1 MESPG
6 GRRDAGDTADS
17 SGVISADKIRSSDM
31 GEQVKELFNWAR
43 RRKIMASF
51 FVAFTLVTGIMIGS
65 VISGRVSAMKSF
77 SGTNATPL
85 VVPDPIPSASS
96 FSAIVNRVEPA
107 VVNIATTQV
116 LEKKPNGKKRLYTLP
131 NKPKPDQNPN
141 EDDDP
146 MQDFFDRFFD
156 GRQDGPPQAE
166 RSLGSGVIVDKRGYI
181 LTNNHVIENATKI
194 QVQLNND
201 TARYTAK
208 VIGADDD
215 TDLAVIKIEVSKE
228 LPVAKLGNSEGVQ
241 VGDWVLAIGSPFGL
255 QATVTAGIISAKD
268 RGGLGLAKQFQRF
281 LQTDAAINPGNSGG
295 PLVDLAGQVI
305 GINTAIITG
314 SRGYEGVGFA
324 LPSNT
329 AIAVYNQLIANG
341 RVTRGS
347 IGVSF
352 QEDLGTNPITLK
364 SLGAPHGV
372 VIEGV
377 EPGSPA
383 EKAGLKGGDVIT
395 SVNGQ
400 PIKTGND
407 LVNPIAQATIGSKVK
422 LSFVRDRTQKE
433 TTATVEDR
441 THVFPNTAGRM
452 GDQPGEAAPSEFGLR
467 VDNLSKDR
475 AQRFGM
481 EGIKGVIV
489 TEVDPA
495 SFASDDLG
503 FTRGDVI
510 AEINHNT
517 ITSVEDYRA
526 AVTKLKPGENVVFK
540 VLRRQDSDR
549 ILTVFLSG
557 VVPAEGQQQ

>member
-1 MESPG
+1 
-6 GRRDAGDTADS
+6 
-17 SGVISADKIRSSDM
+17 
-31 GEQVKELFNWAR
+31 
-43 RRKIMASF
+43 MASF
-51 FVAFTLVTGIMIGS
+51 FVGFTLVVGIMIGS

-77 SGTNATPL
+77 SGTDAAHL
-85 VVPDPIPSASS
+85 SVPDPIPSASS
-96 FSAIVNRVEPA
+96 FSGIVNRVEPA

-116 LEKKPNGKKRLYTLP
+116 LEKKPNSKMRRQ
-131 NKPKPDQNPN
+131 KPSNPD
-141 EDDDP
+141 EDNDP

-208 VIGADDD
+208 VVGADDD
-215 TDLAVIKIEVSKE
+215 TDLAVIKIEVNKE

-329 AIAVYNQLIANG
+329 AISVYNQLISNG

-347 IGVSF
+347 IGVTF
-352 QEDLGTNPITLK
+352 TEDLGTNQITLK
-364 SLGAPHGV
+364 SLGAPYGV
-372 VIEGV
+372 VIMGV

-395 SVNGQ
+395 SINGAAV
-400 PIKTGND
+400 KSGND
-407 LVNPIAQATIGSKVK
+407 LVNPIASASIGSKAK
-422 LSFVRDRTQKE
+422 ILYYRDK
-433 TTATVEDR
+433 
-441 THVFPNTAGRM
+441 
-452 GDQPGEAAPSEFGLR
+452 
-467 VDNLSKDR
+467 
-475 AQRFGM
+475 
-481 EGIKGVIV
+481 
-489 TEVDPA
+489 
-495 SFASDDLG
+495 
-503 FTRGDVI
+503 
-510 AEINHNT
+510 
-517 ITSVEDYRA
+517 
-526 AVTKLKPGENVVFK
+526 
-540 VLRRQDSDR
+540 
-549 ILTVFLSG
+549 
-557 VVPAEGQQQ
+557 

>member
-1 MESPG
+1 M
-6 GRRDAGDTADS
+6 GD
-17 SGVISADKIRSSDM
+17 
-31 GEQVKELFNWAR
+31 QVKELFHWAQ
-43 RRKIMASF
+43 RRKIIASF
-51 FVAFTLVTGIMIGS
+51 FVGLTLAVGIMIGS
-65 VISGRVSAMKSF
+65 VISGRVSAMKGF
-77 SGTNATPL
+77 GNFRGGDAAKLT
-85 VVPDPIPSASS
+85 VPDPIPSASS
-96 FSAIVNRVEPA
+96 FSGIVNKVEPA

-116 LEKKPNGKKRLYTLP
+116 LERKGKGGHRFQAKPN
-131 NKPKPDQNPN
+131 NPN
-141 EDDDP
+141 NDDNNNDDP

-156 GRQDGPPQAE
+156 GRQDAPPQAE

-208 VIGADDD
+208 LIGADDD
-215 TDLAVIKIEVSKE
+215 TDLAVIKIETNKE
-228 LPVAKLGNSEGVQ
+228 LPIAKLGNSEGVQ

-329 AIAVYNQLIANG
+329 AINVYNQIVQNG
-341 RVTRGS
+341 KVTRGS
-347 IGVSF
+347 IGVTF
-352 QEDLGTNPITLK
+352 QEDLATNPITLQ
-364 SLGAPHGV
+364 SLGAQYGV
-372 VIEGV
+372 AIEGV

-395 SVNGQ
+395 SVNGTAV
-400 PIKTGND
+400 KTGND
-407 LVNPIAQATIGSKVK
+407 LVNPIAQAPIGSKVK
-422 LSFVRDRTQKE
+422 LTYYRDRTQHE
-433 TTATVEDR
+433 ATVTVEDR
-441 THVFPNTAGRM
+441 THVFPTTAGRVN
-452 GDQPGEAAPSEFGLR
+452 GRSEESAPVEFGLH
-467 VDNLSKDR
+467 VDSLTHER
-475 AQRFGM
+475 AQRFGI
-481 EGIKGVIV
+481 EGATKGVIV
-489 TEVDPA
+489 TDVDPA

-503 FTRGDVI
+503 FGRGDI
-510 AEINHNT
+510 ITEINREPVG
-517 ITSVEDYRA
+517 SLDDYRNI
-526 AVTKLKPGENVVFK
+526 VSKLKPGTNVVFK

-549 ILTVFLSG
+549 MLTVFLSG
-557 VVPAEGQQQ
+557 VVPAAEGQQQ